1 MPFLPP
7 YLKYRSYAEEVTRS
21 IDKEV
26 LKGSA
31 RVYTP
36 ASDGSGVKE
45 LSRVRGPSVTT
56 FRVQALMHG
65 AASALLVSG

>member
-1 MPFLPP
+1 MI
-7 YLKYRSYAEEVTRS
+7 EVTRS

-36 ASDGSGVKE
+36 ASDGSGGVKE

-56 FRVQALMHG
+56 LVQALMHG
-65 AASALLVSG
+65 AASLC